1 MRALVLLASLLSTL
15 PLAFVAPHI
24 GVLIWSWL
32 SFMSPQQLIYLPTPL
47 PIVYI
52 IALVTACAWLF
63 SSQPKRLPLNLT
75 TWLIILFMVDMTIS
89 SSVSISPPTVWPL
102 WDRNIKTMVLSLAIM
117 ALINNRVRIQAMV
130 WTMVLSLGFYSVK
143 GGIFFLMTG
152 GRVQG
157 PPDTMIADNNTLG
170 LAMIMAWPLMH
181 YLRETSEDRLIRLG
195 LLGAMILSGVAIIG
209 TYSRGA
215 LVGFSFMIIYLWW
228 KSTRKVLFAALGVCA
243 LIPAAM
249 FLPTQWTERMQSI
262 NDYQDDASAQ
272 GKLEA
277 WGIAL
282 KVAGDRPLTGIGF
295 DAMVQPAA
303 TLRYAPERKVPHVAH
318 SIWFEPLADL
328 GLPGLTIFVAIGL
341 TGVFQAHAIRRQTK
355 FAPEWRWAFHLGTM
369 AEIALAGYFVAGTFL
384 SMPYYD
390 FYYGVIALLSVLHDM
405 VARAR
410 REGSFAP
417 AHQSSIRGGRLRFAG
432 EIGTPEASLRYQAM
446 R

>member
-15 PLAFVAPHI
+15 PLAFIAPHI

-47 PIVYI
+47 PIVYVV
-52 IALVTACAWLF
+52 ALVTAGAWLF
-63 SSQPKRLPLNLT
+63 SSQPKRLPSNLT
-75 TWLIILFMVDMTIS
+75 TWLIILFMADMTIS
-89 SSVSISPPTVWPL
+89 ASVSITPEAVWPL
-102 WDRNIKTMVLSLAIM
+102 WDRNIKTMVLALAIM
-117 ALINNRVRIQAMV
+117 ALINNRVRIQAMI
-130 WTMVLSLGFYSVK
+130 WTMVLSIGFYSVK

-181 YLRETSEDRLIRLG
+181 YLRETSEDRFIRLG
-195 LLGAMILSGVAIIG
+195 LLGAMALSAVAIIG

-215 LVGFSFMIIYLWW
+215 LVGFSFMVLYLWW
-228 KSTRKVLFAALGVCA
+228 KSKRKILFAVLGICA

-249 FLPTQWTERMQSI
+249 FLPAQWTERMQSI

-272 GKLEA
+272 GRLEA

-295 DAMVQPAA
+295 DAMVQREA
-303 TLRYAPERKVPHVAH
+303 TVRYAPERKVPHVAH

-328 GLPGLTIFVAIGL
+328 GIPGLTIFVAIGL
-341 TGVFQAHAIRRQTK
+341 TGIFQAHVIRRQTK
-355 FAPEWRWAFHLGTM
+355 FSPEWLWAFNLATM

-390 FYYGVIALLSVLHDM
+390 FYYGVIALLSVLYGI

-410 REGSFAP
+410 RERSFAFAP
-417 AHQSSIRGGRLRFAG
+417 QRAMDNGRLGPARKP
-432 EIGTPEASLRYQAM
+432 PEPSFRY
-446 R
+446 